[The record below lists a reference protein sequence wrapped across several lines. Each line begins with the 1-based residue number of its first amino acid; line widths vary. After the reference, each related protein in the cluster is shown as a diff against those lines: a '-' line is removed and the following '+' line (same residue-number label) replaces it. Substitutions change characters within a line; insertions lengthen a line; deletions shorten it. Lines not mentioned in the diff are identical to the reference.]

1 LVEQSGFP
9 SLDQQYYRDAHLF
22 VDLRHQVVIL
32 DGKTIT
38 FTRNQYSLLVLLL
51 EHAGEVVPRAIV
63 SRKIFGCETRARMVK
78 GHISGLRKKLRIY
91 GDQHIETVPGVGY
104 RFRPMPEP

>member
-1 LVEQSGFP
+1 M
-9 SLDQQYYRDAHLF
+9 DRQYYRDAHLF
-22 VDLRHQVVIL
+22 VDLRHQVVML

-63 SRKIFGCETRARMVK
+63 SRKVFGSASTRIVK
-78 GHISGLRKKLRIY
+78 GHIGALRRKLGIY
-91 GDQHIETVPGVGY
+91 GDQYLETVPRVGY
-104 RFRPMPEP
+104 RCRPLLQSTDIS